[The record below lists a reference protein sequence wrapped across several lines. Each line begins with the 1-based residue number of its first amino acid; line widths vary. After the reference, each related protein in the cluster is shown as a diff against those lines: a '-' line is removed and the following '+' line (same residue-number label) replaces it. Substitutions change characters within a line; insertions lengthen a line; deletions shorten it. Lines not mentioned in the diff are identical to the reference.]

1 MKLRLIPVGLA
12 CTALV
17 SGLAMASA
25 QANASAVK
33 QVNQPATARQGP
45 SGVAAGGRGLNAPSG
60 TAGLAGA
67 ITGTVAGAGSGPL
80 AGACVIAAGPSG
92 QAMAMTR
99 PDGRYS
105 LNPLR
110 PGTYTLH
117 FSDCSD
123 PGRYL
128 DQWSGG
134 GFVPTGASRVV
145 VAAGKVK
152 DAGRVTLRS
161 ADSVVAGMAT
171 SGAPIPGIGPGVL
184 PGPGSTPWSRAARA
198 GTSALTAGTGA
209 ISGRVTGKGK
219 PLQGICV
226 FAYPRHGGRGPPVG
240 TPQHGRYRLGAP

>member
-12 CTALV
+12 CAALV
-17 SGLAMASA
+17 GGLATASA
-25 QANASAVK
+25 QPNTTAVK
-33 QVNQPATARQGP
+33 QVNQSGGTKEGP
-45 SGVAAGGRGLNAPSG
+45 RGVAPGGRGLNTPSG

-80 AGACVIAAGPSG
+80 AGACVIASGPSG

-145 VAAGKVK
+145 VAAGQVK

-161 ADSVVAGMAT
+161 ADSVVAGG
-171 SGAPIPGIGPGVL
+171 GARGGAVPG
-184 PGPGSTPWSRAARA
+184 RRA
-198 GTSALTAGTGA
+198 GGRTG
-209 ISGRVTGKGK
+209 
-219 PLQGICV
+219 
-226 FAYPRHGGRGPPVG
+226 PRA
-240 TPQHGRYRLGAP
+240 Q